1 MRVKQARLADYSE
14 YKGSDGEESS
24 DVDDPLKNFLK

>member
-1 MRVKQARLADYSE
+1 LADYSE

-24 DVDDPLKNFLK
+24 DVEDPLKKFFKEIDA